1 MATTI
6 SENPP
11 VQLKSLP
18 NFRPVV
24 SGRLYRSSRPDLI
37 TEQDYETVQRLGLRC
52 IVDFRSVGEYRS
64 FKGKTKFVDEDF
76 RVVKVKPPTRWGS
89 SNGLRYRY
97 YSDGSQEK
105 PKTNG
110 DVKSRGFHYFINF
123 FTMQYVW
130 NVFTRVPWYMQLY
143 SLMYL
148 VYDLIFWTNYIHFV
162 RFFARNSLNKAGLT
176 RQYID
181 IVELSQGAI
190 YSALTLLSDPKNLPA
205 NLCCAHGK
213 DRTGIVVTM
222 VMACLGMSREE
233 IIKEYARSESGLSPI
248 IGRVQKEVCD
258 RFHMDI
264 SFITAKKDT
273 MRGLLD
279 YIDQQY
285 GSIPDYLEYIGF
297 SRANQEQ
304 LKRNLLG

>member
-6 SENPP
+6 SQNSP

-24 SGRLYRSSRPDLI
+24 PGRLYRSSRPDLI
-37 TEQDYETVQRLGLRC
+37 TEKDFETVQRLGLRC
-52 IVDFRSVGEYRS
+52 IVDFRSVAEYRS

-76 RVVKVKPPTRWGS
+76 RVVKVKPPTRGDR
-89 SNGLRYRY
+89 SNGLRYQY
-97 YSDGSQEK
+97 YNNGSHGG
-105 PKTNG
+105 TGSNG
-110 DVKSRGFHYFINF
+110 DVKSKGFHYFINF

-130 NVFTRVPWYMQLY
+130 RVFTRVPWYMQLY

-148 VYDLIFWTNYIHFV
+148 LYDLIFWTNYVHFV

-176 RQYID
+176 SQYVD

-190 YSALTLLSDPKNLPA
+190 YSALKLLNDSQNLPA

-222 VMACLGMSREE
+222 VMGCLGMSRDE
-233 IIKEYARSESGLSPI
+233 IIEEYARSEAGLSPI
-248 IGRVQKEVCD
+248 IDRVEKEVCD

-273 MRGLLD
+273 MRGLLE
-279 YIDQQY
+279 YIDKQY
-285 GSIPDYLEYIGF
+285 GSIPDYLESIGF

-304 LKRNLLG
+304 LKRNLQA

>member
-130 NVFTRVPWYMQLY
+130 NVFTRVPW
-143 SLMYL
+143 
-148 VYDLIFWTNYIHFV
+148 
-162 RFFARNSLNKAGLT
+162 FFARNSLNKAGLT

-279 YIDQQY
+279 YIDQQ
-285 GSIPDYLEYIGF
+285 
-297 SRANQEQ
+297 
-304 LKRNLLG
+304 